1 MPSSATHPSVRP
13 VHAPATRAAG
23 SLAIQL
29 ERRRLAHRAER
40 IRHALTAMRQLASA
54 HRDGVP
60 APLRLGMTDFGR
72 ELQQVERRLR
82 ELDAA

>member
-1 MPSSATHPSVRP
+1 MSTYTRPRPSVRP
-13 VHAPATRAAG
+13 AHAGPAAG
-23 SLAIQL
+23 SLAVQL
-29 ERRRLAHRAER
+29 ERRRLAHRAAR

-60 APLRLGMTDFGR
+60 QPLRLGMVDFGR